1 MDQGFT
7 LEDLLILWLR
17 AATGTLH
24 AGRLPLHTFA
34 PQGHSQ
40 SKQSADSNKQEKCY
54 VSQKKLTITNTN
66 KIVKGGRGH
75 LAHEGLVGVAELA
88 QVQQGLHHRL
98 LQSCLCLLVCVLV
111 PVDVA
116 P

>member
-1 MDQGFT
+1 MAQKGRQKSCILLDTFSVGKSSFAHTCTSRAFT
-7 LEDLLILWLR
+7 FPKK
-17 AATGTLH
+17 GT
-24 AGRLPLHTFA
+24 
-34 PQGHSQ
+34 
-40 SKQSADSNKQEKCY
+40 DSNKQEEGAVCT
-54 VSQKKLTITNTN
+54 KKLTETN
-66 KIVKGGRGH
+66 KDKGVKGGRAN

-98 LQSCLCLLVCVLV
+98 LQSCLCLLICVLV